1 MLVGTVVDVAVI
13 LAALYVALS
22 CACSWLNERL
32 AAVTRMR
39 GQTLYQGVL
48 NLVVGELPVVK
59 GIFSHPLIASS
70 SNDRDGKITNERHG
84 VPRNYRPSYIEAR
97 NFSLSFWDSIR
108 NTQRLPVGAAA
119 ADDVALGP
127 SLVKEFTDR
136 VGAMPRG
143 GLRDALVALLNEAQG
158 DYAKLLKTTDDW
170 FNAQMDRVSGWY
182 RRRTQWILVVIAFV
196 VTAAGGIDSLEIG
209 QRAAVMDP
217 EYRRQLI
224 QQISDA
230 NNAEKPTG
238 PTAAQIGEKI
248 ASNSQKASGA
258 VDKSKSEQ
266 HIAALVESSLD
277 CKIPSSPGSS
287 GAKSDDGRGRR
298 VNRAS
303 VGSAADNGSRSS
315 GDAYPDVATAKACS
329 GPYVVHF
336 PWVSVSTWWRHVP
349 GMLLT
354 LVALSLGGPFWFDLL
369 CTIVNVRQTGPKPKP
384 SPAKA

>member
-1 MLVGTVVDVAVI
+1 MLLGTVIDVAVI

-48 NLVVGELPVVK
+48 NLVVGELPVVE
-59 GIFSHPLIASS
+59 GIFSHPLIACS
-70 SNDRDGKITNERHG
+70 SNDKDGKITTERHG

-108 NTQRLPVGAAA
+108 NTQRLPIGGAVT
-119 ADDVALGP
+119 DDVALGP

-182 RRRTQWILVVIAFV
+182 RRRTQWILVIIAFL

-230 NNAEKPTG
+230 TNADASTRAAAAPTG
-238 PTAAQIGEKI
+238 VKL
-248 ASNSQKASGA
+248 ASNSQSPVGTFNNS
-258 VDKSKSEQ
+258 KSKQ
-266 HIAALVESSLD
+266 HIATVLENSLD
-277 CKIPSSPGSS
+277 CKLPSGAESSPKTLNDVGK
-287 GAKSDDGRGRR
+287 GGTE
-298 VNRAS
+298 RAS
-303 VGSAADNGSRSS
+303 DRSS
-315 GDAYPDVATAKACS
+315 NASGRLEPQDASPNAASACS

-336 PWVSVSTWWRHVP
+336 PWLSAATWWQHVP
-349 GMLLT
+349 GMIIT

-384 SPAKA
+384 SVTKP